1 MAEME
6 KVMEDLA
13 RLKNTAK
20 TCKEITSNNYQ
31 EVLTDLNSGEQE
43 SEHKVC

>member
-1 MAEME
+1 ME

-20 TCKEITSNNYQ
+20 TCKEVTSNNYQ
-31 EVLTDLNSGEQE
+31 EVLTDLNGSEE
-43 SEHKVC
+43 EIEHKVC